1 MYLLSLE
8 INYVYNMTSN
18 DSTKETNSKTISDED
33 YEEEEEEQP
42 TLPAKTSSDG
52 STKTSG
58 AADDKKKVIVVTPSS
73 TKTEYKTK
81 STQQQTSEEGQKQ
94 QQQQQQSSI
103 PAKAKEVGKSLT
115 EKVKSV
121 GKKTIAKTEEKT
133 KQLKDKSTQT
143 AGIGPEKDAHD
154 IQALDSTRLQKI
166 TTIFE
171 ETMNEINTEPDREGQ
186 KKQLTGY
193 KKLLEEQINV
203 IDSCLNMVRRLKKD
217 G

>member
-81 STQQQTSEEGQKQ
+81 STQQQTSEEGQK

>member
-1 MYLLSLE
+1 MR
-8 INYVYNMTSN
+8 SN
-18 DSTKETNSKTISDED
+18 DDREETNSKTSSDG
-33 YEEEEEEQP
+33 YEEQP
-42 TLPAKTSSDG
+42 TLPAETSSDG
-52 STKTSG
+52 STKPSG

-73 TKTEYKTK
+73 TKAKDKATDTNHKL
-81 STQQQTSEEGQKQ
+81 SEEGKQ
-94 QQQQQQSSI
+94 QHQSSI
-103 PAKAKEVGKSLT
+103 PAKAKEVGQSLT

-133 KQLKDKSTQT
+133 KQLKDKSIQT

-154 IQALDSTRLQKI
+154 IQSLDSTHLEKVM
-166 TTIFE
+166 TVFE
-171 ETMNEINTEPDREGQ
+171 ETMNEINKEPDREEQ

-203 IDSCLNMVRRLKKD
+203 IDSCLKMVKRIRKD